1 MLLLLRILTT
11 NILAIRPMY
20 LNWLGNGNCLKQV
33 VREVVWIMRFSGNA
47 NKKGGWDNVV
57 VAFRGTQ
64 ATSIKDVLADLKIV
78 TGNLPEQT
86 KYLDEIARYIDTL
99 HAKNVYS
106 TGHSLGGYLAEYFA
120 AHTMQQRYDWASDF
134 KRSSLFNPAVLN
146 VDSNSPDA

>member
-1 MLLLLRILTT
+1 M
-11 NILAIRPMY
+11 
-20 LNWLGNGNCLKQV
+20 
-33 VREVVWIMRFSGNA
+33 
-47 NKKGGWDNVV
+47 

-78 TGNLPEQT
+78 TGNLPAQT
-86 KYLDEIARYIDTL
+86 KYLNDIARYIDTL

-120 AHTMQQRYDWASDF
+120 AHTMQQRNDWASDF

-146 VDSNSPDA
+146 VDKASPEA